1 MAKILKFSG
10 HDFDLLRP
18 DDTAWSI
25 IDIAH
30 GLSNL
35 CRYAGHTTEFYSV
48 AQHCVVMSRHVPQR
62 LALTALFHDAAEA
75 LVGDM
80 PTPLKALLEGY
91 RTIETSGDGG
101 PSGCGHRGAYQAT
114 HITRRR
120 AEGVKDSS
128 INRELAVLSAA
139 INNARYHLEWNLP
152 NPVQGRM
159 LKDPEGRVRWISQE
173 DAVLLL
179 EAARASRSPYLADL
193 IVLALNKGMRREE
206 MLGLEWCRVDLQ
218 AGLIRL
224 EARHTK
230 AGKRRSVPL
239 NRAAREAVISRERF
253 RAKHCPVSPWVFCR
267 KNGERIREAR
277 KGFLAACAK
286 AEIADFC
293 FHDLR
298 HTCAAWLV
306 SAGVPLTDVRDLL
319 GHSTVSMTERYAYL
333 APERVRSAVAVL
345 DEVAESRLSH
355 V

>member
-1 MAKILKFSG
+1 MEG
-10 HDFDLLRP
+10 LRG
-18 DDTAWSI
+18 A
-25 IDIAH
+25 DIA
-30 GLSNL
+30 
-35 CRYAGHTTEFYSV
+35 A
-48 AQHCVVMSRHVPQR
+48 
-62 LALTALFHDAAEA
+62 
-75 LVGDM
+75 
-80 PTPLKALLEGY
+80 
-91 RTIETSGDGG
+91 
-101 PSGCGHRGAYQAT
+101 

-128 INRELAVLSAA
+128 INRELEVLSAA
-139 INNARYHLEWNLP
+139 INHARYHLEWNLP

-159 LKDPEGRVRWISQE
+159 LKEPEGRVRWISRE

-179 EAARASRSPYLADL
+179 EAAKASRSPYLADL
-193 IVLALNKGMRREE
+193 IVLALNTGMRREE

-218 AGLIRL
+218 AGLIHL

-253 RAKHCPVSPWVFCR
+253 RAKHCPASPGVLQ
-267 KNGERIREAR
+267 KERRAHPGGPKGIPRGLCQGR
-277 KGFLAACAK
+277 NRGFLLPR
-286 AEIADFC
+286 
-293 FHDLR
+293 LR

-319 GHSTVSMTERYAYL
+319 GHSTVSMTERYAHL